1 MCYMPL
7 PPVAVI
13 LTLSVPLGTVC
24 FYSYV
29 MYVDHPFATIR

>member
-1 MCYMPL
+1 MCYMLL

-24 FYSYV
+24 FHSYV
-29 MYVDHPFATIR
+29 MYVDHPFATLR